1 MDDLISALDAIRTAA
16 CIDASCRLRASL
28 LGATTF
34 DLHLRD
40 ASLGIQDAFSL
51 AKAIQNISG
60 KPKLRSF
67 SASYNP
73 TLTDLGVKALTEA
86 FPPSMSELGLVRC
99 NIGDVGGQAILAW
112 ARRAKNP
119 GMICIEQNQ
128 LSSSL
133 RQEFQAFSSA
143 CPDLLLVI

>member
-1 MDDLISALDAIRTAA
+1 MDDLISALDAIGTAA

-40 ASLGIQDAFSL
+40 VSLGIQDAFSL
-51 AKAIQNISG
+51 AKAIQNISS

-73 TLTDLGVKALTEA
+73 TLTESIVCPQIIDVFMCFE
-86 FPPSMSELGLVRC
+86 FPIFC
-99 NIGDVGGQAILAW
+99 FFID
-112 ARRAKNP
+112 
-119 GMICIEQNQ
+119 
-128 LSSSL
+128 
-133 RQEFQAFSSA
+133 FF
-143 CPDLLLVI
+143 